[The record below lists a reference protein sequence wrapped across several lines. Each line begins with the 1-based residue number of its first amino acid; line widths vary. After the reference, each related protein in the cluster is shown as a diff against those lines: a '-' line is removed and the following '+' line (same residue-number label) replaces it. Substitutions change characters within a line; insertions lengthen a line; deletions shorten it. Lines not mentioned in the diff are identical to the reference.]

1 MPIVWLGLGS
11 NLGNP
16 SENVSEAII
25 LLRDIFSELRV
36 SRFWHSK
43 ARYVED
49 QPDFINAVSKG
60 LTKLGPRELL
70 RSIQEIESKMG
81 RDRTKAGPKG
91 PRSIDID
98 ILLYGEAIVIEDD
111 LIVPHP
117 GMRDRKFVLLP
128 LLELDKTII
137 DPVSRKPFL
146 SFLRDL
152 PAQGI
157 YPMPSS
163 LYDSPYP

>member
-1 MPIVWLGLGS
+1 
-11 NLGNP
+11 
-16 SENVSEAII
+16 
-25 LLRDIFSELRV
+25 
-36 SRFWHSK
+36 
-43 ARYVED
+43 
-49 QPDFINAVSKG
+49 
-60 LTKLGPRELL
+60 
-70 RSIQEIESKMG
+70 MG

-91 PRSIDID
+91 PRTIDID

-128 LLELDKTII
+128 LLELDETII